1 MASSSRGALH
11 CMPIIVLNMG
21 GEMVYI
27 LEQRLQAQE
36 VGPAKSKKV
45 LQDVLRTMY
54 GAKVRKASIARA

>member
-1 MASSSRGALH
+1 
-11 CMPIIVLNMG
+11 MPLIVLNMG

-36 VGPAKSKKV
+36 VGPVKSKKV

-54 GAKVRKASIARA
+54 GAKVSDFVTSIGYAGFFC